1 MLLAVNSEFF
11 VERADSTSIV
21 SMAAVS
27 PEAIAPCLCCC
38 PLLAHSE
45 KGVLCPLSLM
55 VRLRTP
61 ALSYTRS
68 TLTPPYFRT
77 GSASFPLKQSRCDDD
92 LILGC
97 YFCVQN
103 AITLFKQHTLKSL
116 NCTPAPHYEHTPNRT
131 ACWASGRRDIVH
143 VAPGYTCTEMQRV
156 CAILRT
162 RFDHVWTI
170 ATRCG
175 SIFLCL

>member
-1 MLLAVNSEFF
+1 
-11 VERADSTSIV
+11 
-21 SMAAVS
+21 MAAVS

-38 PLLAHSE
+38 PLLAHSK

-61 ALSYTRS
+61 APSHTRS

-116 NCTPAPHYEHTPNRT
+116 NCTPAPHYDTEPDRLLGFWETRYCARCPWLHVHGNAKGVCYPTDTIRSRVDYCHSLRINFTLPLIHSFTRTHT
-131 ACWASGRRDIVH
+131 
-143 VAPGYTCTEMQRV
+143 YTG
-156 CAILRT
+156 LK
-162 RFDHVWTI
+162 
-170 ATRCG
+170 
-175 SIFLCL
+175 